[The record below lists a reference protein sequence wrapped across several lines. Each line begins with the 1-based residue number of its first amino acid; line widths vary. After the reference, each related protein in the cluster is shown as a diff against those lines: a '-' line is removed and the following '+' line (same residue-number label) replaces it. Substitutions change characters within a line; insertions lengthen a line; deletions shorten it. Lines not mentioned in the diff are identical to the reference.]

1 MDAPQIIVI
10 VLMAVG
16 IAVTAIN
23 HGKPNTYNVY
33 RSIVRNAVLAG
44 LLLWGGFFG

>member
-23 HGKPNTYNVY
+23 HGKPTTYNMY
-33 RSIVRNAVLAG
+33 RPVVRYAVLAG
-44 LLLWGGFFG
+44 LLFWGGFFG